1 MRNTNTPTHSVALT
15 GYCMKCRAIKEMQ
28 APTETRMQ
36 NGKMAA
42 TGSCITCGSKMFKIL
57 PSAKSEDED

>member
-1 MRNTNTPTHSVALT
+1 MKKTTTRTKPVVVLT

-42 TGSCITCGSKMFKIL
+42 TGMCITCGSKMFKIL
-57 PSAKSEDED
+57 PSAKTEEI

>member
-1 MRNTNTPTHSVALT
+1 MRKSEVPPSKPPLT

-28 APTETRMQ
+28 APTEMRMQ

-42 TGSCITCGSKMFKIL
+42 TGTCITCGIKIFKIL
-57 PSAKSEDED
+57 PTARPEEV